1 MHKQKFQ
8 HDALFIIIIF
18 VVFCYL
24 FICLNEVFTW
34 DGECRKLTHI
44 DKGKKIT
51 ILLSS
56 LTNWVLQILP
66 PLKRISSSRFRKD

>member
-44 DKGKKIT
+44 DKGKKNNYSPIISYKLGIT
-51 ILLSS
+51 NP
-56 LTNWVLQILP
+56 T
-66 PLKRISSSRFRKD
+66 PLKKNLVLEI